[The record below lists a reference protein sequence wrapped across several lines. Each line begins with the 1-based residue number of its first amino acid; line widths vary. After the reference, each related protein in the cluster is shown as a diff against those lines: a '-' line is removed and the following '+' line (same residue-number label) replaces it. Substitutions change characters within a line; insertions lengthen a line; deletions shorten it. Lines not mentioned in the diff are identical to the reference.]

1 MLEIKDLVVSYNGTK
16 ILNGVNLKLMQG
28 DSLAIIG
35 ESGAGKTT
43 LGMAVMGFVNG
54 SVSGQI
60 LLKEK
65 NLTSLREEEMRSLRG
80 REIAMVFQ
88 NVEDAL
94 NPLHDIHGQVQE
106 AMTVHNNG
114 TKSAAS
120 ARAYR
125 LLEAVGLDREK
136 AESFPHQLSGGE
148 RQRALIA
155 MALANDPDVL
165 ILDEPTASLDSL
177 TKSDILELLKA
188 ATAGKI
194 SMVIT
199 HDISTAARLSKTM
212 AVLYAGKIVE
222 MGKTGDLL
230 KNPRHPYTRGL
241 IRSYPNMTT
250 TKDLQGI
257 PGRMAHG
264 VGGCPFHERCTQ
276 SLETCALREPKLQ
289 ELDGRLIA
297 CHRGGI
303 VPLMRLERI
312 TKAFGK
318 RAILKDVNIMLLEG
332 ETLAVVGES
341 GSGKTTLARVAIG
354 LYDPDEGDVLLE
366 EDPVGKRDLEFYR
379 KVQMIYQNPKESLS
393 HRMSVF
399 DLVKEPLDVQKL
411 GNAEERKSRV
421 KQALE
426 DVELSTDDHFLG
438 RYPHQLSGGE
448 AQRVAI
454 ARAMVLQP
462 KLLIADEPTSALDA
476 SVQAKILR
484 LLMDLQ
490 EKRGLSILFI
500 THDIALA
507 RKVSDKI
514 AVLHR
519 GQVVEEGPTSEVIA
533 SPQHEYTKILL
544 EHASDLGEKGS
555 RGWIQGKEMQ
565 REKIEIIA
573 PV

>member
-1 MLEIKDLVVSYNGTK
+1 MLEIKDLVVSYNGTR
-16 ILNGVNLKLMQG
+16 ILNCIDLHLEQG

-43 LGMAVMGFVNG
+43 LGLAIMGFVKG
-54 SVSGQI
+54 AVSGQI
-60 LLKEK
+60 RLDGRNLLA
-65 NLTSLREEEMRSLRG
+65 LRREEMRSIRG
-80 REIAMVFQ
+80 KKIAMVFQ

-94 NPLHDIHGQVQE
+94 NPLHDIHDQVRE
-106 AMTVHNNG
+106 AITVHQNG
-114 TKSAAS
+114 RQNGSKAEAS
-120 ARAYR
+120 KRAYR
-125 LLEAVGLDREK
+125 LLEAVGLDSEK

-148 RQRALIA
+148 KQRALIA
-155 MALANDPDVL
+155 MAIANDPDVL

-177 TKSDILELLKA
+177 TKSDITELLKA
-188 ATAGKI
+188 ANADKI
-194 SMVIT
+194 SIIIT
-199 HDISTAARLSKTM
+199 HDISTAAQLAKTM

-222 MGKTGDLL
+222 MGQTEDLL

-241 IRSYPNMTT
+241 LRSYPNMTT
-250 TKDLQGI
+250 TKDLQGV

-264 VGGCPFHERCTQ
+264 IGGCPFHKRCTQ
-276 SLETCALREPKLQ
+276 KLEICVLREPMLQ
-289 ELDGRLIA
+289 ELDGRSIA

-303 VPLMRLERI
+303 VPLLQLKGI
-312 TKAFGK
+312 TRSFGQRK
-318 RAILKDVNIMLLEG
+318 VLKDVSFTLHEG

-341 GSGKTTLARVAIG
+341 GSGKTTLARIAIG
-354 LYDPDEGDVLLE
+354 LHDPDEGEVLLE
-366 EDPVGKRDLEFYR
+366 EGRVEKRDLEFYR

-393 HRMSVF
+393 HRMNVF
-399 DLVKEPLDVQKL
+399 DLVKEPLDVQRL
-411 GNAEERKSRV
+411 GSPEEKASRV
-421 KQALE
+421 KEVLN
-426 DVELSTDDHFLG
+426 DVELPADDHFLG

-490 EKRGLSILFI
+490 EQRGLSILFI

-507 RKVSDKI
+507 RKVSDRI

-519 GQVVEEGPTSEVIA
+519 GQVVEEGPTSEVMA
-533 SPQHEYTKILL
+533 SPQHEYTRMLL
-544 EHASDLGEKGS
+544 EVVITDFVDALASSE
-555 RGWIQGKEMQ
+555 E
-565 REKIEIIA
+565 
-573 PV
+573 